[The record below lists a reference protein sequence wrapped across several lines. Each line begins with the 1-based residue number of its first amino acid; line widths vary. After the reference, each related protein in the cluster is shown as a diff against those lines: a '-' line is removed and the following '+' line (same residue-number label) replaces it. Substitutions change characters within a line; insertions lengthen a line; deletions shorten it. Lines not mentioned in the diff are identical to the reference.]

1 MKTIN
6 IGDIFK
12 RLGLNTTNL
21 TMMDLLTRMLH
32 LLPSLLKDGHCISF
46 GASGIGKTTLITNSS
61 NKFINITKLSSATLY
76 GNKTTKEKGIISD
89 DYNIAYFEQS
99 SKISKIE
106 DEAMGNLLT
115 HCNGDDVRRVGEIYD
130 NRTSIILLGNCEV
143 EYTLHINKNKFILP
157 KTFDKDFFL
166 KFPDEIKEEQGLER
180 FIILPSFLLDKITT
194 DNTFTASNNSLKE
207 EIDNNRMEFHK
218 YDLGG
223 KLSMREYKQQC
234 KIITCLNYFLN
245 SNRDLKKED
254 WIFESFKA
262 LAESITQL
270 RSGSYVPFYYK
281 NENGRRLALLLILD
295 YLPNSVVI
303 EEAHFLEHRALI
315 KVRGKDIWYKI
326 ALDLVGKI
334 ENKIEYQYYMDKKSK
349 NISEILELSSNHII
363 MKQRYIPLFSEFF
376 AVKDFS
382 FIYNDFSIEK
392 EKYEKRIIKLEQD
405 ILIKDK
411 QLEKQGET
419 INSIIGAVYALKNN
433 HTQNFY
439 LPSRIEKH
447 MHPTY
452 ETSEE
457 LIKILVN
464 EAQLEFPILKS
475 GMVKNRNI
483 GKNDKKILFVNFFN
497 LIASYNLIK

>member
-1 MKTIN
+1 MKDIN

-12 RLGLNTTNL
+12 KLGLNATNL
-21 TMMDLLTRMLH
+21 TMMDLLTRILH

-157 KTFDKDFFL
+157 KMFDKNFFL
-166 KFPDEIKEEQGLER
+166 KFPDEIKEEQGLDR
-180 FIILPSFLLDKITT
+180 FIILPSFLMEKITT
-194 DNTFTASNNSLKE
+194 DNTLTDSNNKHSLKE
-207 EIDNNRMEFHK
+207 GIDKERMEFHK
-218 YDLGG
+218 YDLDSG
-223 KLSMREYKQQC
+223 LSLREYKQQC

-245 SNRDLKKED
+245 SNKDLKED
-254 WIFESFKA
+254 EWIFEGFKA

-270 RSGSYVPFYYK
+270 KSGSYVPFYYK
-281 NENGRRLALLLILD
+281 NENGRRFALLLILD
-295 YLPNSVVI
+295 YLPKSAVI

-334 ENKIEYQYYMDKKSK
+334 ENKIEYQYYMESKSQ
-349 NISEILELSSNHII
+349 NISEILELSSNYIV

-376 AVKDFS
+376 AIKDFT

-392 EKYEKRIIKLEQD
+392 EKYEKRITKLEQD
-405 ILIKDK
+405 ILTKDK
-411 QLEKQGET
+411 QLEKQDEI
-419 INSIIGAVYALKNN
+419 INSIIGAIYALKNN
-433 HTQNFY
+433 YTQNFY
-439 LPSRIEKH
+439 LPSRIEKNVH
-447 MHPTY
+447 STY
-452 ETSEE
+452 GTSEE
-457 LIKILVN
+457 LRKTLVD
-464 EAQLEFPILKS
+464 EAQLEFPMLKS
-475 GMVKNRNI
+475 RMIKNRNI
-483 GKNDKKILFVNFFN
+483 GKNDKKILFVNFFI
-497 LIASYNLIK
+497 LIASKTL